1 MKTDRQLIERLLELQ
16 EHPERLRVGDET
28 SGMQVTDE
36 QLQQALDDP
45 QMSELVEQMAFAKR
59 AFKNEELQDVYP
71 DVEGEW
77 EKFSADHYGEENSA
91 EANYSPFTLHS
102 SLKKIAA
109 SLTFSR
115 ACSRSEEQMQT
126 SLSSRLVASFI
137 GVLLV
142 SGMAF
147 AAIHIVRM
155 VNSHKADTVQTE
167 QPASYKPSTALPAD
181 TVKTDTA
188 TTVQPV
194 VFDNVPLENM
204 LTEIATY
211 YHVEVS
217 FLNDDTRQ
225 LRFHFVWK
233 REDGLRHAI
242 EKLNRFES
250 LNVRLNEG
258 VGEHQSTK
266 IIVE

>member
-1 MKTDRQLIERLLELQ
+1 MKTDRQLIEWLLELQ
-16 EHPERLRVGDET
+16 EHSE
-28 SGMQVTDE
+28 QVTDE

-45 QMSELVEQMAFAKR
+45 QMRELVEQMAFAKR
-59 AFKNEELQDVYP
+59 TFKDEELQAVEP

-77 EKFSADHYGEENSA
+77 EKFAADHYGEDNNGKTNFSLFA
-91 EANYSPFTLHS
+91 LHS
-102 SLKKIAA
+102 SLQKIAA
-109 SLTFSR
+109 SF
-115 ACSRSEEQMQT
+115 
-126 SLSSRLVASFI
+126 V

-155 VNSHKADTVQTE
+155 VNSHKAETVQTE

-204 LTEIATY
+204 LTEIAAY

-217 FLNDDTRQ
+217 FINDDARQ

-250 LNVRLNEG
+250 LSVRLDEN
-258 VGEHQSTK
+258 K

>member
-1 MKTDRQLIERLLELQ
+1 MKTDRQLIEWLLELQ
-16 EHPERLRVGDET
+16 EHSE
-28 SGMQVTDE
+28 QVTDE
-36 QLQQALDDP
+36 HLQQALNDP
-45 QMSELVEQMAFAKR
+45 QMQELVEQMAFAKR
-59 AFKNEELQDVYP
+59 AFKNEELQTEEP

-77 EKFSADHYGEENSA
+77 EKFAAKRSALPLCSA
-91 EANYSPFTLHS
+91 KNFDEGNETQHVYPF
-102 SLKKIAA
+102 KKMA
-109 SLTFSR
+109 
-115 ACSRSEEQMQT
+115 
-126 SLSSRLVASFI
+126 ASFI

-155 VNSHKADTVQTE
+155 VNSHKAETVQTE
-167 QPASYKPSTALPAD
+167 QPASYKPSTALPDD

-204 LTEIATY
+204 LTEIAAY
-211 YHVEVS
+211 YHAEVS
-217 FLNDDTRQ
+217 FLNDDARQ

-233 REDGLRHAI
+233 HEDGLRHAI
-242 EKLNRFES
+242 DKLNRFES
-250 LNVRLNEG
+250 LNVRLDEN
-258 VGEHQSTK
+258 K

>member
-1 MKTDRQLIERLLELQ
+1 MKTDRQLIEQLLELQ
-16 EHPERLRVGDET
+16 EQTE
-28 SGMQVTDE
+28 QVTDE
-36 QLQQALDDP
+36 QLRQTLEDP
-45 QMSELVEQMAFAKR
+45 QMRELVEQMAFAKR
-59 AFKNEELQDVYP
+59 AFKNEELQAEEL

-77 EKFSADHYGEENSA
+77 EKFAADHYGEDNSGKT
-91 EANYSPFTLHS
+91 NFTLFALHS
-102 SLKKIAA
+102 SLQKIAA
-109 SLTFSR
+109 SF
-115 ACSRSEEQMQT
+115 
-126 SLSSRLVASFI
+126 V

-155 VNSHKADTVQTE
+155 VNSQKAETVQVE
-167 QPASYKPSTALPAD
+167 QPVSYKPSTELPAD
-181 TVKTDTA
+181 TIITDTTDTA
-188 TTVQPV
+188 EPV

-217 FLNDDTRQ
+217 FMNDDARQ

-233 REDGLRHAI
+233 REDGLGHAI

-250 LNVRLNEG
+250 LSVRLEEG
-258 VGEHQSTK
+258 K

>member
-1 MKTDRQLIERLLELQ
+1 M
-16 EHPERLRVGDET
+16 
-28 SGMQVTDE
+28 TDE

-45 QMSELVEQMAFAKR
+45 QMRELVEQMAFAKR
-59 AFKNEELQDVYP
+59 AFKDEELQAVEP

-77 EKFSADHYGEENSA
+77 EKFAAKNFDEGNETQHVY
-91 EANYSPFTLHS
+91 PF
-102 SLKKIAA
+102 KKMA
-109 SLTFSR
+109 
-115 ACSRSEEQMQT
+115 
-126 SLSSRLVASFI
+126 ASFI

-155 VNSHKADTVQTE
+155 VNSHKAETVKVE

-181 TVKTDTA
+181 TVKTDTTA
-188 TTVQPV
+188 TMQPV
-194 VFDNVPLENM
+194 VFDNVPLEKM
-204 LTEIATY
+204 LPEIASY
-211 YHVEVS
+211 YDTEVS
-217 FLNDDTRQ
+217 FRSEEARQ

-233 REDGLRHAI
+233 REDGLGHAI

-250 LNVRLNEG
+250 LNVRLEEG
-258 VGEHQSTK
+258 K

>member
-16 EHPERLRVGDET
+16 EHPE
-28 SGMQVTDE
+28 QVTDE

-45 QMSELVEQMAFAKR
+45 KMRELVEQMAFAKR
-59 AFKNEELQDVYP
+59 AFKNEGLQAEEL

-77 EKFSADHYGEENSA
+77 EKFAADHYGEDNSRKT
-91 EANYSPFTLHS
+91 NFTLFSLHS
-102 SLKKIAA
+102 SLQKIAA
-109 SLTFSR
+109 SF
-115 ACSRSEEQMQT
+115 
-126 SLSSRLVASFI
+126 V

-155 VNSHKADTVQTE
+155 VNSQKAETVQVE
-167 QPASYKPSTALPAD
+167 QPVSYKPSTELPAD
-181 TVKTDTA
+181 TIITDTTDTA
-188 TTVQPV
+188 EPV

-217 FLNDDTRQ
+217 FMNDDARQ

-242 EKLNRFES
+242 DKLNRFES
-250 LNVRLNEG
+250 LSVRLDEN
-258 VGEHQSTK
+258 K

>member
-1 MKTDRQLIERLLELQ
+1 M
-16 EHPERLRVGDET
+16 
-28 SGMQVTDE
+28 TDE

-45 QMSELVEQMAFAKR
+45 QIRELVEQMAFAKR
-59 AFKNEELQDVYP
+59 AFKDEELQAVEP

-77 EKFSADHYGEENSA
+77 EKFAAKNFDEGNETQHVY
-91 EANYSPFTLHS
+91 PF
-102 SLKKIAA
+102 KKMA
-109 SLTFSR
+109 
-115 ACSRSEEQMQT
+115 
-126 SLSSRLVASFI
+126 ASFI

-155 VNSHKADTVQTE
+155 VNSHKAESVQTE

-204 LTEIATY
+204 LTEIAAY

-217 FLNDDTRQ
+217 FLNDDARQ

-242 EKLNRFES
+242 DKLNRFES
-250 LNVRLNEG
+250 LSVRLDEN
-258 VGEHQSTK
+258 K

>member
-1 MKTDRQLIERLLELQ
+1 M
-16 EHPERLRVGDET
+16 
-28 SGMQVTDE
+28 TDE

-45 QMSELVEQMAFAKR
+45 QMRELVEQMAFAKR
-59 AFKNEELQDVYP
+59 AFKDEELQAVEP

-77 EKFSADHYGEENSA
+77 EKLAAKNFDEGNETQHVY
-91 EANYSPFTLHS
+91 PF
-102 SLKKIAA
+102 KKMA
-109 SLTFSR
+109 
-115 ACSRSEEQMQT
+115 
-126 SLSSRLVASFI
+126 ASFI

-155 VNSHKADTVQTE
+155 VNNQKAETVLTE

-181 TVKTDTA
+181 TVKTDT
-188 TTVQPV
+188 TDTVEPV
-194 VFDNVPLENM
+194 VFDNVPLEKM

-211 YHVEVS
+211 YHAEVS
-217 FLNDDTRQ
+217 FLNDDARQ

-242 EKLNRFES
+242 DKLNRFES
-250 LNVRLNEG
+250 LSVRLDEN
-258 VGEHQSTK
+258 K

>member
-16 EHPERLRVGDET
+16 EHPE
-28 SGMQVTDE
+28 QVTDE

-45 QMSELVEQMAFAKR
+45 QMRELVEQMAFAKR
-59 AFKNEELQDVYP
+59 AFKNEELKTTEP

-77 EKFSADHYGEENSA
+77 EKFAAKRSALPLCSA
-91 EANYSPFTLHS
+91 KNFNEGNETQHGYPF
-102 SLKKIAA
+102 KKMA
-109 SLTFSR
+109 
-115 ACSRSEEQMQT
+115 
-126 SLSSRLVASFI
+126 ASFI
-137 GVLLV
+137 GILLV

-155 VNSHKADTVQTE
+155 VNSHKAETVQTE
-167 QPASYKPSTALPAD
+167 QPASYKPS
-181 TVKTDTA
+181 
-188 TTVQPV
+188 
-194 VFDNVPLENM
+194 LENM
-204 LTEIATY
+204 LTEIAAY

-217 FLNDDTRQ
+217 FMNDDARQ

-233 REDGLRHAI
+233 REDGLGHAI

-250 LNVRLNEG
+250 LSVRLEEG
-258 VGEHQSTK
+258 K

>member
-1 MKTDRQLIERLLELQ
+1 M
-16 EHPERLRVGDET
+16 
-28 SGMQVTDE
+28 TDE

-45 QMSELVEQMAFAKR
+45 QMRELVEQMAFAKR
-59 AFKNEELQDVYP
+59 TFKNEELQTEEP

-77 EKFSADHYGEENSA
+77 ERFATKNFDEGNETRHGY
-91 EANYSPFTLHS
+91 PFM
-102 SLKKIAA
+102 KMA
-109 SLTFSR
+109 
-115 ACSRSEEQMQT
+115 
-126 SLSSRLVASFI
+126 ASFI
-137 GVLLV
+137 GILLV

-155 VNSHKADTVQTE
+155 VNSHKAETVQTE

-204 LTEIATY
+204 LTEIAAY

-217 FLNDDTRQ
+217 FLNDDARQ

-242 EKLNRFES
+242 DKLNRFES
-250 LNVRLNEG
+250 LSVRLDEN
-258 VGEHQSTK
+258 K

>member
-16 EHPERLRVGDET
+16 EHPE
-28 SGMQVTDE
+28 QVTDE

-45 QMSELVEQMAFAKR
+45 QMRELVEQMAFAKR
-59 AFKNEELQDVYP
+59 TFKNEELQTEEP

-77 EKFSADHYGEENSA
+77 ERFATKNFDEGNETRHGY
-91 EANYSPFTLHS
+91 PFM
-102 SLKKIAA
+102 KMA
-109 SLTFSR
+109 
-115 ACSRSEEQMQT
+115 
-126 SLSSRLVASFI
+126 ASFI
-137 GVLLV
+137 GILLV

-155 VNSHKADTVQTE
+155 VNNQKAETVLTE

-181 TVKTDTA
+181 TVKTDT
-188 TTVQPV
+188 TDTVEPV
-194 VFDNVPLENM
+194 VFDNVPLEKM

-211 YHVEVS
+211 YHAEVS
-217 FLNDDTRQ
+217 FLNDDARQ

-242 EKLNRFES
+242 DKLNRFES
-250 LNVRLNEG
+250 LSVRLDEN
-258 VGEHQSTK
+258 K